1 MNVRVD
7 DGKYHVVR
15 FTRSGANSTLQL
27 DEMQVQTKH
36 PIGNTIYFIF
46 IYEKGKGNMLL
57 HKISGIIIII
67 VNKKYRYA
75 ANCVQR
81 SVGNS
86 PWRSMESNVKTG

>member
-46 IYEKGKGNMLL
+46 IYEKGKYVITQNFWNNYYYLKQ
-57 HKISGIIIII
+57 KI
-67 VNKKYRYA
+67 
-75 ANCVQR
+75 
-81 SVGNS
+81 
-86 PWRSMESNVKTG
+86 

>member
-46 IYEKGKGNMLL
+46 IYEKGKYVITQNFWNNYYYRKQ
-57 HKISGIIIII
+57 KI
-67 VNKKYRYA
+67 
-75 ANCVQR
+75 
-81 SVGNS
+81 
-86 PWRSMESNVKTG
+86 